1 MPKDELQILRARL
14 NAHRELIVEIL
25 SQLMASDIRVGGGAL
40 GGPGDDLAVMDQE
53 EDPGVLPTEAFAEQA
68 EYAAEIR
75 AIFHAARSRAI
86 VDGRRPGR
94 AGT

>member
-68 EYAAEIR
+68 ESGPS
-75 AIFHAARSRAI
+75 FT
-86 VDGRRPGR
+86 RPGPGRSWMGAGPGGLELNR
-94 AGT
+94 A